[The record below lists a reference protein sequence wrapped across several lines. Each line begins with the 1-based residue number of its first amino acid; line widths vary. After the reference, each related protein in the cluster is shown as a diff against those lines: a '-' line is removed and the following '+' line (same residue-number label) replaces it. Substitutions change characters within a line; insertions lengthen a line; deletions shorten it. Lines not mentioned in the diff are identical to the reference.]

1 MSTYEEINENLT
13 AQICELE
20 ALQSVY
26 PKELVI
32 TDHGVLADI
41 NNFIKNP
48 MQELPQRLEYSI
60 GISMNGGTIELLIS
74 LSSNYPKQ
82 KPEVY
87 VRSSSLNRTQQLLLN
102 QALSNVVEHQEEE
115 EPCIYMLISWLQD
128 NSEDYLAAT
137 IMNQRKESNNSKQKE
152 KQEKSRGF
160 ARYWIYS
167 HHIYSKIKRRNVATL
182 AKENSITGF
191 CLAGKPGIICMEG
204 AYNDCD
210 YCWQK
215 IKSMNWHKILVK
227 LLEKEE
233 DCKDIDIMRKFNNFQ
248 EISFPVSECSNDM
261 SQMLKYLIEHKS
273 QYAFKQLFGIEGRL
287 PELLD

>member
-167 HHIYSKIKRRNVATL
+167 HHIYS
-182 AKENSITGF
+182 F